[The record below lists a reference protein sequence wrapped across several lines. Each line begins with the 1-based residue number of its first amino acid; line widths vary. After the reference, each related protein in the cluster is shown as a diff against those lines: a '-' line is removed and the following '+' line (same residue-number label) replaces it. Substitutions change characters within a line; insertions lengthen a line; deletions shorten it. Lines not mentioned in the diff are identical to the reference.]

1 MVLIADLCVRY
12 AASSACSNKSRYTDY
27 SISLQLDKHIAE
39 MVNNKDVSIA
49 FSTHFSAAHTSHLRL
64 TSINTALSQPTAT
77 ATSDFRLR
85 FCRKTFTQIVKQNA
99 VVAVSVLSQC
109 LAAETCLLQHRH
121 DCCSK
126 NVDCASNKLSL
137 ASKGSTER
145 NYDKTACFTDPQWL
159 RLLKAW
165 DILQIKRCDVVS

>member
-1 MVLIADLCVRY
+1 MFLLH
-12 AASSACSNKSRYTDY
+12 
-27 SISLQLDKHIAE
+27 Q
-39 MVNNKDVSIA
+39 
-49 FSTHFSAAHTSHLRL
+49 
-64 TSINTALSQPTAT
+64 
-77 ATSDFRLR
+77 
-85 FCRKTFTQIVKQNA
+85 
-99 VVAVSVLSQC
+99 VAVQLPQQNTELGC
-109 LAAETCLLQHRH
+109 H
-121 DCCSK
+121 SK